1 VTPGVVGV
9 DTPTPIQAAFTTR
22 LGGVSAAP
30 FATLN
35 LGATVGDRQDDVAA
49 NRASL
54 CVALGLDAERVVMG
68 NQVHGALVRE
78 VDGAS
83 PGGRFAAADHGWP
96 DGDGLATSTPGVALV
111 VLGADCLPV
120 VMWRTDTPRVAAAH
134 AGWRGLVAG
143 MLENAVAVLGDP
155 SQTAVA
161 IGPGIGPCCY
171 EVSPEIRQTFADR
184 FGRATV
190 DGSAVDLALA
200 ARAALTGAGVGEGA
214 ITTLDTCT
222 RCDSE
227 RWFSYRRDGAA
238 CGRQAGV
245 IWIAP

>member
-1 VTPGVVGV
+1 MTPGFVGV
-9 DTPTPIQAAFTTR
+9 DTSTPIQAAFTTR

-35 LGATVGDRQDDVAA
+35 LGATVGDRQDDVVD

-54 CVALGLDAERVVMG
+54 CAALGLDAEQVVMG
-68 NQVHGALVRE
+68 NQVHGAHVCE
-78 VDGAS
+78 VAGAS
-83 PGGRFAAADHGWP
+83 PRGRFIDGDHGWP

-120 VMWRTDTPRVAAAH
+120 VMWRTDSPRVAAAH

-143 MLENAVAVLGDP
+143 VLEKAVAALGDP
-155 SQTAVA
+155 SRTGVA

-171 EVSPEIRQTFADR
+171 EVSPEIRTNFTER
-184 FGRATV
+184 FGPETV
-190 DGSAVDLALA
+190 DGSAVDLARA
-200 ARAALTGAGVGEGA
+200 ARAALTGVGVGDGS

-227 RWFSYRRDGAA
+227 RWFSYRRDGEA